1 MAVKFDPGK
10 KQATVTYDPA
20 IADSDA
26 IRDAIDRANDL
37 MRGDDNQ
44 ADDAGQVLE

>member
-1 MAVKFDPGK
+1 MRFDPGK

-26 IRDAIDRANDL
+26 ILDAIDRANDL
-37 MRGDDNQ
+37 MAPGDDE
-44 ADDAGQVLE
+44 ASEDAGRVL

>member
-1 MAVKFDPGK
+1 MRFDPGK

-37 MRGDDNQ
+37 MGGDEDQ
-44 ADDAGQVLE
+44 ADDAERVL